1 MQGKN
6 SYRVH
11 DLLLDFARAKL
22 KNPEETRTLN
32 GIQCM
37 FLETLRDHCVNGEWA
52 KFQSK
57 ISNKEYYFKYLPYHL
72 CSSEQYGQLL
82 QLFFNF
88 HWLEQKVK
96 NTNLPSLLSDFRFI
110 TTKSRDIELLKSSLM
125 LSADVIENNPD
136 SISPQLLGKRN

>member
-22 KNPEETRTLN
+22 NDPEEKRTLN

-37 FLETLRDHCVNGEWA
+37 FLETLRDHCENGEWA
-52 KFQSK
+52 KFQG
-57 ISNKEYYFKYLPYHL
+57 NKEYFFKYLPYHL
-72 CSSEQYGQLL
+72 YSSGQYSQLL

-96 NTNLPSLLSDFRFI
+96 YTNLPSLLSDFRFL
-110 TTKSRDIELLKSSLM
+110 TTTSHDIELLKSSLM

-136 SISPQLLGKRN
+136 SISSQLLGKRN